1 MPSASNYT
9 NKMRVSAAARNV
21 KVQYPGNIGNL
32 TQSLL
37 PITCNIP
44 NSRWDSIEYKEVCF
58 LSPKFIP
65 KPPPPSSCATT
76 EYFYDSG
83 GPDAVNDPCSI
94 MNGDGINTEGAI
106 LLDAGREC

>member
-1 MPSASNYT
+1 
-9 NKMRVSAAARNV
+9 MRVSALARNV

-44 NSRWDSIEYKEVCF
+44 NSRWDGTEYKEVCF
-58 LSPKFIP
+58 LSSKFVP
-65 KPPPPSSCATT
+65 KPIPCPVT

-83 GPDAVNDPCSI
+83 GVEAVSDPCSI
-94 MNGDGINTEGAI
+94 MNGDGISTTGTT

>member
-9 NKMRVSAAARNV
+9 NKMRVTATARNV

-37 PITCNIP
+37 PVTCNIS
-44 NSRWDSIEYKEVCF
+44 NSRWSRIEYKELC
-58 LSPKFIP
+58 LLGCKSNPCPIP
-65 KPPPPSSCATT
+65 
-76 EYFYDSG
+76 EYIYDSG
-83 GPDAVNDPCSI
+83 GAAGVSDPCSI
-94 MNGDGINTEGAI
+94 MNGEGIELNGAI

>member
-1 MPSASNYT
+1 
-9 NKMRVSAAARNV
+9 MRVTATARNV

-44 NSRWDSIEYKEVCF
+44 NSRWDGIEYKELC
-58 LSPKFIP
+58 LLRPKFIS
-65 KPPPPSSCATT
+65 KPVPCPVT

-83 GPDAVNDPCSI
+83 GAEDVSDPCSI
-94 MNGDGINTEGAI
+94 MNGYGIETTGTI
-106 LLDAGREC
+106 VLDAGREC

>member
-37 PITCNIP
+37 PITCNVP
-44 NSRWDSIEYKEVCF
+44 NSRWDSTEYKEVCF
-58 LSPKFIP
+58 LRPKYTP
-65 KPPPPSSCATT
+65 KCSSI

-83 GPDAVNDPCSI
+83 GAVAISDPCSI

>member
-1 MPSASNYT
+1 
-9 NKMRVSAAARNV
+9 MRVSSIARNV

-44 NSRWDSIEYKEVCF
+44 NSRWDSIEYKEVC
-58 LSPKFIP
+58 LLRPKYTP
-65 KPPPPSSCATT
+65 KCSYI
-76 EYFYDSG
+76 EVFYDSG
-83 GPDAVNDPCSI
+83 GAENNSDECSI
-94 MNGDGINTEGAI
+94 MNGNGINIEGAI

>member
-1 MPSASNYT
+1 
-9 NKMRVSAAARNV
+9 MRVTAAARNV

-44 NSRWDSIEYKEVCF
+44 DSRWNDIEYKEVC
-58 LSPKFIP
+58 LLRPKFIRKYERCP
-65 KPPPPSSCATT
+65 TT

-83 GPDAVNDPCSI
+83 GAEGVSDPCSI
-94 MNGDGINTEGAI
+94 MNGNGIDTAGTT

>member
-1 MPSASNYT
+1 
-9 NKMRVSAAARNV
+9 MRVSVVARNV

-37 PITCNIP
+37 PITCNVP
-44 NSRWDSIEYKEVCF
+44 NSRWDSTEYKEVCF

-65 KPPPPSSCATT
+65 KLPPSCATT

-83 GPDAVNDPCSI
+83 GPQAVSDPCSI
-94 MNGDGINTEGAI
+94 MDGEGINIEGTT